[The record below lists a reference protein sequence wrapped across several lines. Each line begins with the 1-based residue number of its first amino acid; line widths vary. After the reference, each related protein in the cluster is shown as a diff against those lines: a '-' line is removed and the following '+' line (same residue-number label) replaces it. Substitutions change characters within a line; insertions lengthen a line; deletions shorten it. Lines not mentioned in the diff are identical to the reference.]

1 MYSSASKLRSGAL
14 AGLILAA
21 CGQEPPRP
29 TSALIITLD
38 TTRADALSCQGAPPG
53 VTPHLDAL
61 AARAT
66 RYTQART
73 VAPLTL
79 PAHASMLTGL
89 YPPRHGL
96 RDNAISPLPASAYTL
111 AEAAAAGGLETAAFV
126 AAAVL
131 DPAWG
136 LAQGFDH
143 YGSVSVGAGTD
154 GAGVHMAERP
164 AQEVVRDA
172 VAWMEGRTRPFLLW
186 VHLFDPHA
194 PYEPPPGF
202 EDQDSPYLGEVAAT
216 DHALGILLA
225 ALARTGRAADTL
237 VVVAADHGEDLGQH
251 GEPTHSVLTYDT
263 TIRIPLIILD
273 PGQGPDGGDGDGG
286 DGGGD
291 GSGGA
296 VEEGPVSIVDIY
308 PTVLEALDLPPSKDG
323 LAVDGVSLFR
333 RPPPAGRGVYFESY
347 AGYLGYGWAPLSGW
361 ANAAGQYLH
370 GPTAEFFVSRRGGA
384 GPAAGG
390 AIARQK
396 RNRLGEQG
404 AEAARA
410 RAAIEEVASG
420 PALEPDPVDDLAA
433 GASADPELIAAV
445 RGLGYLG
452 AGAGADEAAS
462 LPHPLAETG
471 RADPRAR
478 LEQLAAFYD
487 AALLAGTGQ
496 RPRAIELL
504 TDLVRASPTQ
514 THAAAILA
522 QFLQAEGR
530 AQEALPILR
539 RALANGIERPSLHQR
554 LALCLEA
561 CGDLQTARVHLERAA
576 ALRPGDA
583 RTEAGL
589 ARLVAAINS
598 GPTAAPPTP
607 TPPAPESSGKQPAG
621 SGGEAP

>member
-1 MYSSASKLRSGAL
+1 M
-14 AGLILAA
+14 
-21 CGQEPPRP
+21 
-29 TSALIITLD
+29 
-38 TTRADALSCQGAPPG
+38 
-53 VTPHLDAL
+53 
-61 AARAT
+61 
-66 RYTQART
+66 
-73 VAPLTL
+73 
-79 PAHASMLTGL
+79 
-89 YPPRHGL
+89 
-96 RDNAISPLPASAYTL
+96 
-111 AEAAAAGGLETAAFV
+111 
-126 AAAVL
+126 
-131 DPAWG
+131 
-136 LAQGFDH
+136 
-143 YGSVSVGAGTD
+143 
-154 GAGVHMAERP
+154 
-164 AQEVVRDA
+164 
-172 VAWMEGRTRPFLLW
+172 
-186 VHLFDPHA
+186 
-194 PYEPPPGF
+194 
-202 EDQDSPYLGEVAAT
+202 
-216 DHALGILLA
+216 
-225 ALARTGRAADTL
+225 
-237 VVVAADHGEDLGQH
+237 
-251 GEPTHSVLTYDT
+251 
-263 TIRIPLIILD
+263 
-273 PGQGPDGGDGDGG
+273 
-286 DGGGD
+286 
-291 GSGGA
+291 
-296 VEEGPVSIVDIY
+296 
-308 PTVLEALDLPPSKDG
+308 
-323 LAVDGVSLFR
+323 DGVSLFR